1 MLDKHPENTTV
12 ESLDGPSKTS
22 QPIKIKGP
30 VKDVARLS
38 KNSKMILSALGV
50 AVVIGIVVG
59 TTTAGHKNKNSTT
72 QGNTGSSTETIG
84 STPIDP
90 DIFKSRTTTNTDNT
104 PPAAPTANNG
114 PLAARGTPPA
124 DAAAASAAQQQSAQQ
139 PKQQYLKWLSE
150 QHYKQIEG
158 KILAADAAVLAEPNT
173 TNQGGLTA
181 HESGFGT
188 TNNSNVTSAGASRI
202 RDAQDAALKEIQ
214 NNPNLTKEQI
224 QKLLKDLPT
233 GDGTGQAANKQ
244 FVAEQQTKNDG
255 YLDASETPKA
265 DNHEL
270 FAGSVIPAVLLSGI
284 DSDLPGVMSAMVRQT
299 IYDSLNPN
307 IVLIP
312 QGTKLIGEYSA
323 GVAYGQTRVLA
334 AWTRLI
340 FPNGS
345 TIDLK
350 GMLGADEQGL
360 SGFNDQVDNHFM
372 KIFGSSIL
380 ISLLGVGAELSQPQN
395 SGALNTP
402 PASTAAASAL
412 ATSLDQTGTTLLNK
426 NLQIQ
431 PTLNIRQGYMFNV
444 MVNRTMIMPPY

>member
-1 MLDKHPENTTV
+1 MLDKHPDPETATL

-38 KNSKMILSALGV
+38 KNSKVFLSALGV

-59 TTTAGHKNKNSTT
+59 TTTAGHKNKNSAT
-72 QGNTGSSTETIG
+72 QGNTGSSTEAIG
-84 STPIDP
+84 VTPIDP
-90 DIFKSRTTTNTDNT
+90 DIFKSRTTTHSDNIS
-104 PPAAPTANNG
+104 PAAPTTNNG
-114 PLAARGTPPA
+114 PLAARGTPPT
-124 DAAAASAAQQQSAQQ
+124 DATAAASVAQQQSAQQ

-158 KILAADAAVLAEPNT
+158 RILAADAAALAEPNT
-173 TNQGGLTA
+173 KGLATT
-181 HESGFGT
+181 ESGFGT
-188 TNNSNVTSAGASRI
+188 TNNSNITSTGASRL

-255 YLDASETPKA
+255 YLDAAETPKA

-270 FAGSVIPAVLLSGI
+270 FAGSVIPAILLSGI

-431 PTLNIRQGYMFNV
+431 PTLNIRQGYTFNV